1 MRNKVRTGD
10 SKGDERKPEPQV
22 PVPMPAPLVRR
33 VTTEAQREA
42 SRRNGKKSRGP
53 RTAEG
58 KAVSS
63 ANAVK
68 HGVLS
73 KRPVLPR
80 RVEGM
85 LAREGVIGHFLAQET
100 SDEFQAL
107 LEHLADSL
115 QPRDSFNRL
124 LVEKMALTVWRLRR
138 LQRYERAEVERE
150 LRCYEVGLREAL
162 PSEGAGRERKP
173 PPIVESR
180 AALRLMPDKET
191 LDKITRY
198 EAMLEREF
206 NRCYGLLER
215 RRELRERDDVPPV
228 FLSLRL

>member
-1 MRNKVRTGD
+1 MENGMHTGD
-10 SKGDERKPEPQV
+10 PKGDEGKPEPQG
-22 PVPMPAPLVRR
+22 PVLTPAPLVRR
-33 VTTEAQREA
+33 VPTEAQREA

-53 RTAEG
+53 RTRRG
-58 KAVSS
+58 RAVSS

-73 KRPVLPR
+73 KRPILA
-80 RVEGM
+80 GL
-85 LAREGVIGHFLAQET
+85 LAREGVLGHFLAQET
-100 SDEFQAL
+100 PDEFQAL
-107 LEHLADSL
+107 LDCLADSL
-115 QPRDSFNRL
+115 QPCDSFDRL
-124 LVEKMALTVWRLRR
+124 LVEKMALSLWRLRR

-150 LRCYEVGLREAL
+150 LRCYEAGLRELL
-162 PSEGAGRERKP
+162 PSEGAGREGKP
-173 PPIVESR
+173 PPVVESR

-191 LDKITRY
+191 LDKIVRY